1 MQAVESQTLI
11 LYHTDLRGE
20 WPAAAARAFAARL
33 PYLRRLAAGSGSA
46 AAHAS
51 LAGTALALRALTR
64 LTERTV
70 HAGEIVFASGQKPAL
85 AWRAGAAAARPD
97 FSVSHSGPWVGCA
110 AVAHGRVGLDI
121 EIGTEARIAE
131 WVRHE
136 ALLKAG
142 GAGLRAL
149 AEVRAASSREGR
161 LRWRGQQW
169 FARALEVFPGA
180 AACVM
185 TSVMAG
191 DVVERAV
198 PLAELFA
205 S

>member
-20 WPAAAARAFAARL
+20 WPAAPARALAARL
-33 PYLRRLAAGSGSA
+33 PYLKRLAAGSGSPTA
-46 AAHAS
+46 RAS
-51 LAGTALALRALTR
+51 LAGTALALRALAR
-64 LTERTV
+64 LTGRTV
-70 HAGEIVFASGQKPAL
+70 EAREIVFAPGQKPAL
-85 AWRAGAAAARPD
+85 AWGADPRAPRPD
-97 FSVSHSGPWVGCA
+97 FSVSHAGNWVGCA

-121 EIGTEARIAE
+121 ELGTEARIAE

-136 ALLKAG
+136 ALLKASG
-142 GAGLRAL
+142 EGLRAL
-149 AEVRAASSREGR
+149 AQARAASSGGECVPWREQ
-161 LRWRGQQW
+161 LWH
-169 FARALEVFPGA
+169 ARALDVFPGA

-185 TSVMAG
+185 TSLRAG
-191 DVVERAV
+191 ELEERAV